1 MGFGIAVVGYIGLL
15 YFGAT
20 IVPGVGLSGY
30 LIGLV
35 PWILF
40 DWAHA
45 PGYGIL
51 ALLLT
56 RGLQRRA
63 WPLAYALPVAAAA
76 AFVFGLWTE
85 VFQGSVQG
93 RQTTADDLVTDAIG
107 IGLAAMIL
115 MLFETVRN
123 RIVSSPLALIHFLR
137 SGVRALLSL
146 SLVEPNK
153 PVRPDRPDRPNQP
166 DPRHAPR
173 NGFWHHSGPS
183 LSFDP
188 VDPVSSP
195 LPHLWAWVCCPR
207 L

>member
-1 MGFGIAVVGYIGLL
+1 
-15 YFGAT
+15 
-20 IVPGVGLSGY
+20 
-30 LIGLV
+30 V

-93 RQTTADDLVTDAIG
+93 RQLSVDDLVTDAIG
-107 IGLAAMIL
+107 IGLAVIMIL
-115 MLFETVRN
+115 SGTVRN
-123 RIVSSPLALIHFLR
+123 RIVLRASGLDSFLTFW
-137 SGVRALLSL
+137 SAG
-146 SLVEPNK
+146 SLV
-153 PVRPDRPDRPNQP
+153 
-166 DPRHAPR
+166 
-173 NGFWHHSGPS
+173 S
-183 LSFDP
+183 LARRTKYIRS
-188 VDPVSSP
+188 
-195 LPHLWAWVCCPR
+195 
-207 L
+207 

>member
-1 MGFGIAVVGYIGLL
+1 MGFGIAVLGYIGLL

-35 PWILF
+35 PWSLF

-107 IGLAAMIL
+107 IGIAMTM
-115 MLFETVRN
+115 MLCVTVRN
-123 RIVSSPLALIHFLR
+123 RIALRPCLDSFL
-137 SGVRALLSL
+137 SFCRAG
-146 SLVEPNK
+146 SLVSL
-153 PVRPDRPDRPNQP
+153 VRRTK
-166 DPRHAPR
+166 
-173 NGFWHHSGPS
+173 
-183 LSFDP
+183 
-188 VDPVSSP
+188 
-195 LPHLWAWVCCPR
+195 
-207 L
+207 

>member
-1 MGFGIAVVGYIGLL
+1 MGFGIAVLGYIGLL
-15 YFGAT
+15 YFGAI

-35 PWILF
+35 PWTLF

-56 RGLQRRA
+56 LGLQRRA

-76 AFVFGLWTE
+76 AFVFGIWTE

-107 IGLAAMIL
+107 ISIAAVIV
-115 MLFETVRN
+115 MLSETARS
-123 RIVSSPLALIHFLR
+123 RIALKDFTLQ
-137 SGVRALLSL
+137 SLLSFWRGDCPV
-146 SLVEPNK
+146 SLVRRTK
-153 PVRPDRPDRPNQP
+153 QTT
-166 DPRHAPR
+166 
-173 NGFWHHSGPS
+173 
-183 LSFDP
+183 
-188 VDPVSSP
+188 
-195 LPHLWAWVCCPR
+195 
-207 L
+207 

>member
-1 MGFGIAVVGYIGLL
+1 MVGFGIAVLSYIGLL
-15 YFGAT
+15 YFGAI

-35 PWILF
+35 PWTLF

-107 IGLAAMIL
+107 IGIATMIV
-115 MLFETVRN
+115 MLSESVRN
-123 RIVSSPLALIHFLR
+123 RIALRDSGLDSFL
-137 SGVRALLSL
+137 SIWRAD
-146 SLVEPNK
+146 SLVSL
-153 PVRPDRPDRPNQP
+153 VRRTK
-166 DPRHAPR
+166 
-173 NGFWHHSGPS
+173 
-183 LSFDP
+183 
-188 VDPVSSP
+188 
-195 LPHLWAWVCCPR
+195 
-207 L
+207 

>member
-1 MGFGIAVVGYIGLL
+1 MGLGVIVLSYIGLL

-30 LIGLV
+30 MIGLV
-35 PWILF
+35 PWTLF

-51 ALLLT
+51 AMLLT

-107 IGLAAMIL
+107 IGLATMIM
-115 MLFETVRN
+115 MLSESVRN
-123 RIVSSPLALIHFLR
+123 RVALRPCLDFFLTFW
-137 SGVRALLSL
+137 RAG
-146 SLVEPNK
+146 SLV
-153 PVRPDRPDRPNQP
+153 
-166 DPRHAPR
+166 
-173 NGFWHHSGPS
+173 S
-183 LSFDP
+183 L
-188 VDPVSSP
+188 VN
-195 LPHLWAWVCCPR
+195 R
-207 L
+207 TK